1 MLRTALFATVHAVCV
16 GVIVLGGSLRAQR
29 IETQSTIADVS
40 LPGGLGPA
48 LAAIGDVGT
57 PDRGQFLLEFIR
69 RTYDTPFGPKNDPR
83 EAALRSLL
91 AELKSREG
99 TPAGPSDTLP
109 LPLSTST
116 WIDVVFEGRA
126 TPHTLLG
133 AILQSRSASLLYCG
147 LLSLDDDTRVWLAG
161 KPDLIALGSQYPV
174 AFLAIAPGFRVTAG
188 AVRVPGREPAEPI
201 WQALVGQ
208 RANEPEEFLRALVT
222 SPEGRL
228 AHFFGTL
235 SQLTDSQIGIA
246 LRLEVADPGTRVDS
260 ARRLYSVFQRNA
272 SGRMIEQRAFTRPA
286 LDPGVLVSALAVDAG
301 GRPWIP
307 GTRAFWNAVFSDDRK
322 EDFTLGKLAGLARPK
337 DEADF
342 PWLCEQVFKTVA
354 DQRRRYVM
362 VVFASRRLREVT
374 PATAADA
381 IDAIRG
387 AGSYPALTAALER
400 ARVADVAAFA
410 GAVRRA
416 AAISAIADDD
426 RAYRTLAQ
434 FQGALSVVFR
444 AASRGGVSPAEVSK
458 FVTSLSA
465 LPLSDRGDYEGR
477 LVCWFNGWL
486 RTHAGAGQTGP
497 PATIAAGSAEEVFEA
512 AAGPIERA
520 VIGLLAGPAAS
531 EPRLLV
537 WEGTRYRLD
546 LRKAEAMRIVKTLG
560 DAPRSD
566 LSSAE
571 TAVGAADALSE
582 SGVTRERLRQLA
594 QEIAKVA
601 PDDPEDD
608 AAAGAG
614 VLRLREGGAV
624 ANLQRAAKAGDIRGA
639 VRLAPGLR
647 LLADQLFARG
657 LLEMTYGV
665 ALGQRDGISI
675 IAADAASRHDFG
687 IRTGLST
694 MSPWRL
700 PMEGTDALHRWH
712 VSGSLLNLDLA
723 LAKFSLVRLSLKPPA
738 RAPTLGDADRRTFLE
753 SMALIEPLSLTDAD
767 RDAITAAIHRGR
779 TTLESIRTAPDA
791 HAIADRSSLGAS
803 RRSLL
808 PWIVAHDPDRVPGF
822 LSPVELLWLGL
833 EGPPPDMLHAWG
845 VAAGSRLGC
854 LCLQM
859 IDRRPWEVFAGR
871 WNSGMLASAF
881 PDLNLRLAEL
891 LAELQMP
898 AALLGPILT
907 SATLDFVNSVISR
920 DPDDRRGLVEFVAD
934 LRVERVEQY
943 LALLTN
949 DGPLVPIGEVAART
963 PDEGFGGATRPGGF
977 R

>member
-1 MLRTALFATVHAVCV
+1 VLRTALFATVHAVCI

-29 IETQSTIADVS
+29 IETPGTIAEVS

-48 LAAIGDVGT
+48 LAASGDLAT
-57 PDRGQFLLEFIR
+57 PDRAQFLLEFIR

-83 EAALRSLL
+83 EASLRSLL

-99 TPAGPSDTLP
+99 SAAGRSETLP
-109 LPLSTST
+109 LPLSVST

-126 TPHTLLG
+126 TPQTLLG
-133 AILQSRSASLLYCG
+133 AILQSRSASLLYCA
-147 LLSLDDDTRVWLAG
+147 LLSLDDGTRVWLEG
-161 KPDLIALGSQYPV
+161 QPDLIALGHRYPV
-174 AFLAIAPGFRVTAG
+174 AFLAIAPGFRVAAG
-188 AVRVPGREPAEPI
+188 LVRVPGGARAEPI
-201 WQALVGQ
+201 WRALVGP
-208 RANEPEEFLRALVT
+208 RTNEPVEFLRSLIT
-222 SPEGRL
+222 SGEGRV
-228 AHFFGTL
+228 AHFFGTV
-235 SQLTDSQIGIA
+235 SQLTESQIATA
-246 LRLEVADPGTRVDS
+246 LRLETPDPATRVDS
-260 ARRLYSVFQRNA
+260 ARRLYSVFHRNA
-272 SGRMIEQRAFTRPA
+272 SGRTIELRAFTRAA
-286 LDPGVLVSALAVDAG
+286 LDPGVLVSALAVDAA

-307 GTRAFWNAVFSDDRK
+307 GTRSFWNAVFSDDTQ
-322 EDFTLGKLAGLARPK
+322 EDFTPAKLADLVRPE

-342 PWLCEQVFKTVA
+342 PWLCEQVFRTVV
-354 DQRRRYVM
+354 DQRRRYMM

-387 AGSYPALTAALER
+387 AGTYPALTAALER
-400 ARVADVAAFA
+400 AHVADVAVFA
-410 GAVRRA
+410 GAARRA

-444 AASRGGVSPAEVSK
+444 AASRGGVSPADVSE
-458 FVTSLSA
+458 FVASLSA

-486 RTHAGAGQTGP
+486 RTHASAGQTGP

-520 VIGLLAGPAAS
+520 AIRLLAGPAPG

-546 LRKAEAMRIVKTLG
+546 LRRSEAMRIVNTLG
-560 DAPRSD
+560 DAPRRD

-571 TAVGAADALSE
+571 AAVAAADVLSE
-582 SGVTRERLRQLA
+582 SGVTRETLRRLA
-594 QEIAKVA
+594 QEMARVA
-601 PDDPEDD
+601 SIDPEGDT
-608 AAAGAG
+608 AAGG
-614 VLRLREGGAV
+614 ILRLREGGV
-624 ANLQRAAKAGDIRGA
+624 VGDLQRAADTGDIRGA
-639 VRLAPGLR
+639 ARLAPELR
-647 LLADQLFARG
+647 LLADQLLARG
-657 LLEMTYGV
+657 LLELAYGV

-675 IAADAASRHDFG
+675 VATDAASRHDFG
-687 IRTGLST
+687 VRNGLAT
-694 MSPWRL
+694 MSAWRL
-700 PMEGTDALHRWH
+700 PMEGSDALHRWN
-712 VSGSLLNLDLA
+712 VSGALLNLDVA
-723 LAKFSLVRLSLKPPA
+723 LAKFALVRLSLKPPP
-738 RAPTLGDADRRTFLE
+738 RPPTLGDADRRTFLE
-753 SMALIEPLSLTDAD
+753 GMALIEPLSLTDAD
-767 RDAITAAIHRGR
+767 RDAIAAAIRRGR
-779 TTLESIRTAPDA
+779 TALERIRTASDA
-791 HAIADRSSLGAS
+791 HAIADRSSLGAA

-808 PWIVAHDPDRVPGF
+808 PWVVVHDPERVPAF

-833 EGPPPDMLHAWG
+833 EGAPADTLHAWG
-845 VAAGSRLGC
+845 AAAGSRLGC
-854 LCLQM
+854 LCLEM
-859 IDRRPWEVFAGR
+859 IDRRPWEAFAGR

-907 SATLDFVNSVISR
+907 SATLDFVNSVVSR
-920 DPDDRRGLVEFVAD
+920 DPDDRRALVEFVAD
-934 LRVERVEQY
+934 LKTERVEEY

-949 DGPLVPIGEVAART
+949 DGPLVALGEVAAST
-963 PDEGFGGATRPGGF
+963 PAAGFGGTTRPGGF